1 MKAEQGNAS
10 VSHMMHLNQ
19 SAEAY
24 TSQSALVFRFESFT
38 FVFNHI
44 YVRFSTLA
52 RSFAANFVTLVETNK
67 R

>member
-24 TSQSALVFRFESFT
+24 TSQSALVFESFT